1 MDYWLIR
8 FDTPITFLLVIIGFI
23 LVLVAQIRINSA
35 YSRYRR
41 IKSSTGLT
49 GRDVARKILDANG
62 LSQIQVC
69 ETPGKLTDHYD
80 PSRKILKL
88 SLDICDNP
96 SVASIAVAAHECGHA
111 LQDKD
116 NYTFL
121 KIRSFLVPIVNFISY
136 LGYFGLI
143 VSLIGGITGYLKL
156 SILILFATVLFQL
169 ITLPVELNASK
180 RAFEQLETLNL
191 ISEDEEYGVK
201 KVLGAAAMT
210 YVASLV
216 SSILQLLRLVL
227 MLNRRNR
234 D

>member
-41 IKSSTGLT
+41 IKSSTRLT

-191 ISEDEEYGVK
+191 ISEDEKYGVK